1 MGGNPRLSGH
11 WPVMNYQTQFV
22 KIKNLPPADSFLSC
36 SESAYL
42 QTLRAEKRKGDWLGG
57 RFALKVL
64 LARQSGLL
72 PVCSLPTEGEEN
84 QKIEMS
90 AAALAV
96 LKQIDIVKLPSGAP
110 QVFIGSVPDARS
122 VSISHSNGWA
132 VAAVS
137 APQTMLGI
145 DLEKIEKRSRVWAE
159 EFFLDEEKGPATD
172 EHLTKVWTQKEAVVK
187 LLGRGL
193 SLNTREIILV
203 DNEVRLTGRALEV
216 WQSLQLPHIV
226 LNSNRFD
233 NDFIFTTAFAVAP
246 TAVKFAKI

>member
-1 MGGNPRLSGH
+1 
-11 WPVMNYQTQFV
+11 MNYQTQFV
-22 KIKNLPPADSFLSC
+22 KIKYLPPADSFLSC

-64 LARQSGLL
+64 LARQSGFL
-72 PVCSLPTEGEEN
+72 PMCSLPAEGGEN
-84 QKIEMS
+84 SIEMS
-90 AAALAV
+90 VAALNV

-110 QVFIGSVPDARS
+110 QVFVGAVPDARS

-137 APQTMLGI
+137 APQTLLGI

-159 EFFLDEEKGPATD
+159 EFFLPEEKGPATD
-172 EHLTKVWTQKEAVVK
+172 EHLTKVWTQKEAIVK

-193 SLNTREIILV
+193 SLNTREIIL
-203 DNEVRLTGRALEV
+203 DGDQVRLKGRALEV
-216 WQSLQLPHIV
+216 WQTLQEPHIL

-233 NDFIFTTAFAVAP
+233 NDFIFTTAYAVAP
-246 TAVKFAKI
+246 AAVKFAKI